1 MRLRIE
7 PVSPVYIGSGEKIG
21 KFEMLIRGD
30 KTYVLDFDKL
40 MSKNNFV
47 EYFVANIDIILE
59 PSKKD
64 IALEKIFKALKMNVE
79 DYTKFVFQT
88 IMDEESAKTLQISK
102 FIHSANRRYI
112 PGTSIK
118 GALRTMLIKATSL
131 REKMTRK
138 FGDNNSVNDIRKNAI
153 ESELVGFPQQS
164 IFKFLRV
171 SDSTFI
177 DSRYINVK
185 KVEIIHLSNVRAQ
198 IPQFIEAWLPEN
210 NTDGQ
215 SNSVEVTVEF
225 KNDLYR
231 LALEKRNISRICAIP
246 ELAAILTQ
254 KDKFIAAMKKANNEV
269 IRIEKEKISKLKDFS
284 DQNRQQ
290 IKKVLQT
297 FYDDIEAQN
306 EQLQDSFFLR
316 LGGHTGF
323 YSKTIFEKPLSG
335 ELVRFLGRFGY
346 RNLNMNEFPITTKI
360 VWLSPSPNE
369 VKPLGWVKVTVLD

>member
-1 MRLRIE
+1 
-7 PVSPVYIGSGEKIG
+7 
-21 KFEMLIRGD
+21 
-30 KTYVLDFDKL
+30 
-40 MSKNNFV
+40 
-47 EYFVANIDIILE
+47 
-59 PSKKD
+59 
-64 IALEKIFKALKMNVE
+64 MNVE

-88 IMDEESAKTLQISK
+88 IMDKESAKTLQISK

-290 IKKVLQT
+290 IKKST
-297 FYDDIEAQN
+297 PN
-306 EQLQDSFFLR
+306 FL
-316 LGGHTGF
+316 
-323 YSKTIFEKPLSG
+323 
-335 ELVRFLGRFGY
+335 
-346 RNLNMNEFPITTKI
+346 
-360 VWLSPSPNE
+360 
-369 VKPLGWVKVTVLD
+369 